1 MPTTRLPET
10 AVTAALVRPDSRTRW
25 LREFGRAGFAIV
37 AATSLVDAVR
47 QSIKLIVTEPIVHWI
62 GGFLLSYAYTFS
74 IGCAIVMAVAFVA
87 DRVPK
92 RGRRQYAAVSIA
104 VVVATAAAL
113 ALFTAFEQLV
123 LAGADEP
130 PYAWTDFAMISAP
143 EWLRYSLLGLLV
155 AGAWLY
161 ARAEDAQAAALA
173 QIAVDT
179 ARADQQTAEAHL
191 QVLEAQIEPHFLFN
205 ALAHVRRLYETNHAD
220 GARMLR
226 NLKEYLAVALPHMR
240 EKESTLGRE
249 LDHVAAYL
257 NIQQI
262 RMGRRLRFTID
273 VPQALRGAPM
283 PPLML
288 LTLAEN
294 AVKHGLS
301 QSREGGCID
310 LRAETDGERLR
321 VDVADTGSGFS
332 KSSGAGTGLANIRAR
347 LKASF
352 GDAAR
357 LSLAANEPRGVVA
370 TIELPLRPRSSWSNQ
385 R

>member
-1 MPTTRLPET
+1 MPRTS
-10 AVTAALVRPDSRTRW
+10 AAEQAIAAKRIRPDSRTRW
-25 LREFGRAGFAIV
+25 FHEFGHAGFAIV
-37 AATSLVDAVR
+37 AATSLIDAAR
-47 QSIKLIVTEPIVHWI
+47 QNVKFIVTRPMADWI
-62 GGFLLSYAYTFS
+62 GGFLLSYAYTFF
-74 IGCAIVMAVAFVA
+74 IGCMIVLAVAVVV
-87 DRVPK
+87 DHVPK
-92 RGRRQYAAVSIA
+92 RGLRQYTAVCSA
-104 VVVATAAAL
+104 VLLATAAAL
-113 ALFTAFEQLV
+113 AMFTAFEQLV

-130 PYAWTDFAMISAP
+130 FAWTDFVMTSAP

-161 ARAEDAQAAALA
+161 ARAEETQSAALA
-173 QIAVDT
+173 QIAVDS

-205 ALAHVRRLYETNHAD
+205 TLAHVRRLYETD
-220 GARMLR
+220 RPGGARMLR
-226 NLKEYLAVALPHMR
+226 NLKEYLGVALPHMR

-249 LDHVAAYL
+249 VDHVAAYL

-262 RMGRRLRFTID
+262 RMGRRLAFAID
-273 VPQALRGAPM
+273 VPQSLRGAPM

-301 QSREGGCID
+301 SSREGGRID
-310 LRAETDGERLR
+310 LRATTAAEHLR
-321 VDVADTGSGFS
+321 IDVADTGSGFS
-332 KSSGAGTGLANIRAR
+332 QSAGAGTGLANIRAR

-370 TIELPLRPRSSWSNQ
+370 TIELPRRTRSSQSNQ

>member
-1 MPTTRLPET
+1 MPKTSLAET
-10 AVTAALVRPDSRTRW
+10 AIAATPIRPGPGTRW

-47 QSIKLIVTEPIVHWI
+47 QAIKFIVTQPVANWI
-62 GGFLLSYAYTFS
+62 GGFLSFYAYTFF
-74 IGCAIVMAVAFVA
+74 IGCAIVLAVAFVV

-104 VVVATAAAL
+104 VLLATAAVL
-113 ALFTAFEQLV
+113 AVYTAFDQLV

-130 PYAWTDFAMISAP
+130 PYGWTEFALISAP

-161 ARAEDAQAAALA
+161 ARAEDAQSAALA

-205 ALAHVRRLYETNHAD
+205 TLAHVRRLYETNHAD

-226 NLKEYLAVALPHMR
+226 NLKEYLSVALPHMR

-262 RMGRRLRFTID
+262 RMGRRLQFAID
-273 VPQALRGAPM
+273 VPQELRGAPM

-301 QSREGGCID
+301 SSREGGRVD
-310 LRAETDGERLR
+310 LRAVTDGERMR
-321 VDVADTGSGFS
+321 IDVADTGSGFS

-352 GDAAR
+352 GDAAS

-370 TIELPLRPRSSWSNQ
+370 TIVLPLRPGSSQSSQ